1 MTNTAKQAP
10 KRASNDSTSLKMT
23 LTVDG
28 HSFPIC
34 QEVTAMISATIYRL
48 ILCPLAVSG
57 TFAAV
62 VRAQDT
68 SDRVDFVRDVMPI
81 LQQHCVECHNPS
93 LKMGHL
99 VLTSR
104 DAMVAADV
112 VTAGDAD
119 ASLLSQRLH
128 DRDLGVL
135 MPPTGR
141 LSKAEM
147 DQLNAWIETGA
158 AWPRDVVIKTE
169 SNYQSNRPPAGIFKA
184 LRDANDQQL
193 SSLLRN
199 KSVLRETDHRDATPL
214 IYAAYYSSPE
224 AVQSLLQAGADPNVA
239 DQDGLTPLMF
249 AISDLDK
256 VRMLIRHGANVDAET
271 KLGRRAILMAAAH
284 AGNAK
289 VVLELM
295 QSGADIHYADRRDWT
310 AISLAART
318 GDYTLMSEILS
329 QLNDTFVD
337 YSKMLGKALGESAR
351 ANDLTAVRLFLS
363 QKIRHDQAALDRA
376 LVFAATHGNQP
387 MTEQLI
393 TAGANPNSTSPAK
406 FATPA
411 SPFLAAAYSETQ
423 NFGLVKYLLSKT
435 DDIQQQEKHG
445 KTALAMAREH
455 GSSDIAEWLLQSGAI
470 DAERHPSGTVNRG
483 LPAEIT
489 TDPVDES
496 RVRAIVQKSTNLLQ
510 SCDPIFFAKS
520 GCIACHHQTASALVV
535 ASARQRGI
543 ASNDQAWRQQIKL
556 TSVELAKKRSV
567 FLQRIKT
574 GGAAHRFGYLLWGLS
589 AADYPPDEFTDAAC
603 YELAGLQRL
612 DGSWLSDAHRPPTEY
627 SSITATAVALHAI
640 DHYSPPGWR
649 SSTQKRVARA
659 TNWLAR
665 QQPEHNAE
673 KAFRL
678 LGLHWGNA
686 PKVQIATATREL
698 LLDQSDLGGWA
709 QRPGLAPDAYATGLT
724 LYALQASG
732 ETATTTAAYQ
742 NGIRFLV
749 SNSKPDGSWHV
760 QSRSFKFQPYFESG
774 FPHGPDQWISAAA
787 TGWSCLAMSKTLP
800 TRAKETPKP
809 TP

>member
-1 MTNTAKQAP
+1 MIT
-10 KRASNDSTSLKMT
+10 
-23 LTVDG
+23 TV
-28 HSFPIC
+28 
-34 QEVTAMISATIYRL
+34 YRL
-48 ILCPLAVSG
+48 ILCSFAVCG
-57 TFAAV
+57 TFTSV
-62 VRAQDT
+62 VLAQEK
-68 SDRVDFVRDVMPI
+68 SDQVEFVRDVMPI

-93 LKMGHL
+93 LKMGQL

-104 DAMVAADV
+104 DAMMAADV
-112 VTAGDAD
+112 VTAGDAE
-119 ASLLSQRLH
+119 ASLLLQRIH

-141 LSKAEM
+141 LAKAET
-147 DQLNAWIETGA
+147 DQLTAWIETGA

-169 SNYQSNRPPAGIFKA
+169 SNYQPNRPPAGIFKA
-184 LRDANDQQL
+184 LRNANDKQL
-193 SSLLRN
+193 RSLLLN
-199 KSVLRETDHRDATPL
+199 KTVLRETDHRDATPL
-214 IYAAYYSSPE
+214 IHAAYYSSPE

-239 DQDGLTPLMF
+239 NQDGLTPLMF
-249 AISDLDK
+249 AISNLEK
-256 VRMLIRHGANVDAET
+256 VRMLVRHGANVDAET
-271 KLGRRAILMAAAH
+271 KLGRRAILMAAAQ
-284 AGNAK
+284 AGNTK

-295 QSGADIHYADRRDWT
+295 RSGADLHYADRRDWT

-318 GDYTLMSEILS
+318 GDYKLMSEILS
-329 QLNDTFVD
+329 RLDESRAD
-337 YSKMLGKALGESAR
+337 HSKILGKAIGESAR

-363 QKIRHDQAALDRA
+363 QEIRHDQPSLDRA

-387 MTEQLI
+387 MTEQLLA
-393 TAGANPNSTSPAK
+393 AGANPNSTSPTK

-411 SPFLAAAYSETQ
+411 SPLLAAAYSETQ
-423 NFGLVKYLLSKT
+423 NLGLVKYLLSKT
-435 DDIQQQEKHG
+435 GDIQQQEKHG
-445 KTALAMAREH
+445 KTALAMAHEH
-455 GSSDIAEWLLQSGAI
+455 GSSDIVQWLLQSGAT
-470 DAERHPSGTVNRG
+470 DAERHQSEPVNLR

-489 TDPVDES
+489 TDPLDES
-496 RVRAIVQKSTNLLQ
+496 SVRAIVQKSTNLLQ

-520 GCIACHHQTASALVV
+520 GCIACHQQTASALVV

-543 ASNDQAWRQQIKL
+543 AIDDQAWRQQVKL
-556 TSVELAKKRSV
+556 TSVELAKKRSI
-567 FLQRIKT
+567 FLQRIKS

-603 YELAGLQRL
+603 YELTGLQRL

-627 SSITATAVALHAI
+627 SSITATAVALRAI

-649 SSTQKRVARA
+649 SSTQIKVARA
-659 TNWLAR
+659 TNWLAQ

-686 PKVQIATATREL
+686 PQAQLAVATREL

-732 ETATTTAAYQ
+732 EIATTAVAYQ

-749 SNSKPDGSWHV
+749 RNSKPDGSWHV

-787 TGWSCLAMSKTLP
+787 TGWSSLAMSKTLP
-800 TRAKETPKP
+800 IRAKDTPKP